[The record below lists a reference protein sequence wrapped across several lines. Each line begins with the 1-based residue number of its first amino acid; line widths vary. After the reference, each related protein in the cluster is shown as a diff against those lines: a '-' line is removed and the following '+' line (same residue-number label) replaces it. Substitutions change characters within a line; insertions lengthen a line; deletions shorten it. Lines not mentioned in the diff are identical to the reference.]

1 MSDTNISSQSIS
13 AFVLRQNL
21 SLFVVNPPLTV
32 TFPPEPGPAPAKAS
46 PARGSPAGRVTEP
59 QVVTSRY
66 VIVHHTN
73 LENWR
78 NQRIFNGGSY
88 MLAEFDFLTKGAE
101 RLLWKPNNIIF
112 PANTI
117 PTNVFDRR
125 TVMTFDSETGR
136 KSWVTDDEG
145 SLPLRNFIN
154 KPF

>member
-1 MSDTNISSQSIS
+1 M
-13 AFVLRQNL
+13 
-21 SLFVVNPPLTV
+21 VV
-32 TFPPEPGPAPAKAS
+32 
-46 PARGSPAGRVTEP
+46 
-59 QVVTSRY
+59 
-66 VIVHHTN
+66 HTCP
-73 LENWR
+73 
-78 NQRIFNGGSY
+78 
-88 MLAEFDFLTKGAE
+88 AEFDCLTEGAE

-154 KPF
+154 HPFDISHTLSGGGLVTHSTINTFAFIR